1 MFLHREKLL
10 EALEKILPEH
20 PLGIGEYN
28 LLKILQHKPYQLF
41 LTEGLSDPLIL
52 FQTHFIL
59 FNALY
64 QLRDKWQKEQKASL
78 TILVTHIRFLP
89 YEKGQEGLTK
99 EDKLR
104 TYYLDWQNF
113 SNTDKDD
120 VELLI
125 NSFWKFMSGDTKKRQ
140 QDPQLISKAYK
151 CLLLENAADFSQ
163 VKRQYRKLLHQYH
176 PDKGGET
183 RKTQELEEAYSV
195 LKVHFYS
202 TG

>member
-1 MFLHREKLL
+1 MPQHKLL
-10 EALEKILPEH
+10 TALEKILPQH
-20 PLGIGEYN
+20 SLGISEYN
-28 LLKILQHKPYQLF
+28 LIQILQKPPYQVF
-41 LTEGLSDPLIL
+41 IKGGMSDPLIL

-64 QLRDKWQKEQKASL
+64 QLKDLWQAEQKANL
-78 TILVTHIRFLP
+78 DILVTHIRFLP
-89 YEKGQEGLTK
+89 YQKGPVALSK

-113 SNTDKDD
+113 TDTNKQD

-125 NSFWKFMSGDTKKRQ
+125 ESFWDFMAEDIKSI
-140 QDPQLISKAYK
+140 PQTPAVIKNAFE
-151 CLLLENAADFSQ
+151 CLLLNEDADFSQ

-183 RKTQELEEAYSV
+183 IKAQQIEEAFNV
-195 LKVHFYS
+195 LKKHLS
-202 TG
+202 CTTGR